1 MGMYRHDAAPK
12 NGTLR
17 SQDSGKETDGKT
29 PALYPLT
36 ATCQS
41 CNREIRLTAYQGE
54 GWMHTAAPR
63 PATPAAHD
71 VPGSHPAILTGF
83 Q

>member
-17 SQDSGKETDGKT
+17 SENSGKATDGKT
-29 PALYPLT
+29 PAHYPLT

-41 CNREIRLTAYQGE
+41 CNREIRLKAYQGE
-54 GWMHTAAPR
+54 GWTHAAAPR
-63 PATPAAHD
+63 PAKTAGRFLP
-71 VPGSHPAILTGF
+71 P
-83 Q
+83 